1 MTSIRNVKSGHN
13 KDHAW
18 KRFNLGVAQ
27 KRKVD
32 GKDRSKAKAQPRT
45 GYKKRS
51 KR

>member
-13 KDHAW
+13 KDHSW

-27 KRKVD
+27 KRKAG
-32 GKDRSKAKAQPRT
+32 GKDRSKAKAHPRA
-45 GYKKRS
+45 GYKKRG